1 MAHLFHG
8 HPLLISEFNTFLPYG
23 YQITVTQDPKDRN
36 AHCVRVATP
45 GGNVT
50 DTTIVRTPSAPIVE
64 DIQPALDY
72 VQKIKSRFLDEPDR
86 YRKFLDILSTRN
98 DPALMEKEVLSL
110 LHPPMLS
117 SSQRRLQGDVMLRV
131 HKLLHDAPDLM
142 TGLWEFLGEDPIP
155 IEELEASIEQ
165 KGIKLKQEGQ
175 SLPQKR
181 KRKDKEKERDG
192 SGKASSS
199 KVRSRCSGRY
209 SNLTPPAEAQK
220 QTRGSQN
227 APPRSSLRR
236 KQLLRTRPEASG

>member
-1 MAHLFHG
+1 M
-8 HPLLISEFNTFLPYG
+8 
-23 YQITVTQDPKDRN
+23 QDPKDRN

-45 GGNVT
+45 GGSVT
-50 DTTIVRTPSAPIVE
+50 DTTIVRTPSAPVIE

-98 DPALMEKEVLSL
+98 DPVLMEKEVRPFVLYPSIL
-110 LHPPMLS
+110 G

-165 KGIKLKQEGQ
+165 KGMKLKQETQ

-199 KVRSRCSGRY
+199 KVRSFWLGA
-209 SNLTPPAEAQK
+209 LFKT
-220 QTRGSQN
+220 
-227 APPRSSLRR
+227 
-236 KQLLRTRPEASG
+236 